1 MKEGKDGRVVV
12 ALHALSSVTHTHPRN
27 MDTRSQR
34 VPMEGCGPPS
44 PLASPCQDF
53 SISHYSLLLGTL
65 KSDVHP
71 STS

>member
-1 MKEGKDGRVVV
+1 MTKSKEGFFCTPPTGGESR
-12 ALHALSSVTHTHPRN
+12 LSF
-27 MDTRSQR
+27 MDTQSQR
-34 VPMEGCGPPS
+34 VPMGGVWAPS
-44 PLASPCQDF
+44 PLASSCQDF